1 MSENISGIVDVTST
15 TNSSTIF
22 VVSPRSNFP
31 KWIIVL
37 ILIVLLI
44 AGISA
49 AGALFFVDSDQ
60 EAKNTQSFARQT
72 TQCTEPWS
80 KSNQEIVNFLNENN
94 VDVYLIK
101 RKSDHSIGSV
111 CEACDCPGG
120 EIIIIDIDSNN
131 EQIIL
136 DLGFKPLSGL
146 DSLLNF

>member
-1 MSENISGIVDVTST
+1 MSDYVPSIVDEKSPTSNT
-15 TNSSTIF
+15 TTSILA
-22 VVSPRSNFP
+22 PKSNFP
-31 KWIIVL
+31 KWLFVIIL
-37 ILIVLLI
+37 ILLLLV
-44 AGISA
+44 GISA
-49 AGALFFVDSDQ
+49 IGATFFLDSDQ

-94 VDVYLIK
+94 VDVYSIN
-101 RKSDHSIGSV
+101 RKSDHSLGSV

-120 EIIIIDIDSNN
+120 EIIIIDIDSNK
-131 EQIIL
+131 EEYIL